1 MALDTFMSKCFST
14 ARVMLILFWLL
25 AGATAWA
32 GQYRLLVGQPNRVP
46 VGIEVRNAET
56 LCNVEIRINGGPP
69 IQQRVSAPDFMA
81 WLVLTP
87 QQSGVT
93 QVSWRGVFYRNTKD
107 ELVNPCPVMGQ
118 TRFMASQSHA
128 DLGPAWQAFW
138 VEREPRLLQC
148 LKDALQ
154 LQSMRT
160 EGFDLQDPVPS
171 VMDKVLARSEQQC
184 ERFLQIK
191 RPWGSAPTLGHD
203 CVIGGLKTRCDGF
216 YTSPGGKG
224 PRLNE
229 VQALAKHLAG
239 EPLVAVHA
247 ESMAVQQARA
257 RAIKA
262 AADKALAEENAKIEA
277 FKMAMAEQK
286 AREEAERQARL
297 QAEEAERQRKI
308 KAAEARER
316 EWLENRPW
324 LVRKLSRIQPK
335 PLEEQEQAQGEPPKK
350 QP

>member
-1 MALDTFMSKCFST
+1 MVLDISMSMCFPT
-14 ARVMLILFWLL
+14 ARVMLLLLWLL
-25 AGATAWA
+25 AGAAAWA

-46 VGIEVRNAET
+46 VGIDVRNAET
-56 LCNVEIRINGGPP
+56 QCNVEIRINGGPP

-87 QQSGVT
+87 AQSGAT
-93 QVSWRGVFYRNTKD
+93 QVSWRGVFYRSAKD

-128 DLGPAWQAFW
+128 DLGSTWQAFW
-138 VEREPRLLQC
+138 AEREPKLVQC

-154 LQSMRT
+154 LQSLRT

-191 RPWGSAPTLGHD
+191 RPWGSAPTLGHA
-203 CVIGGLKTRCDGF
+203 CVIGGLKTRCDGY
-216 YTSPGGKG
+216 YTALGGKG
-224 PRLNE
+224 PRLTE
-229 VQALAKHLAG
+229 LKALAKHLEG
-239 EPLVAVHA
+239 EPLMAMHA
-247 ESMAVQQARA
+247 ESGAAQRA
-257 RAIKA
+257 RAQATKA
-262 AADKALAEENAKIEA
+262 AADKALAEENAKVEA

-286 AREEAERQARL
+286 AREEAERQTRV

-335 PLEEQEQAQGEPPKK
+335 PLEEEEQAQGEPPKK